1 MDKRVAAILILS
13 AAMVASGML
22 SIFTRR
28 LSSIGF
34 EPSDIAFV
42 RLFVAVAVLFVII
55 MIKARGNLRIE
66 RRDIIYL
73 VMFGV
78 FKFLMDYTF
87 NESLNDIPVG
97 LATLLQN
104 TAPYFVIIISYFA
117 FREKASKMALIAIM
131 MGSFGCV
138 LMAGRTL
145 FGMDADIMGVI
156 FALISALSLSMY
168 YIGSDLSDRKGYRPG
183 TYMFYVMLVATIVS
197 IPFTDLGFIA
207 SQALEPE
214 VIWNSLVLGIVMTLV
229 PFYIIS
235 WSTKYL
241 DTATVSTI
249 CVLEVV
255 FAAIVGSL
263 YFGEPLDILDALGIA
278 MMVASIVL
286 ISRNSRSTAKNK
298 S

>member
-1 MDKRVAAILILS
+1 M
-13 AAMVASGML
+13 
-22 SIFTRR
+22 
-28 LSSIGF
+28 
-34 EPSDIAFV
+34 DIAFI
-42 RLFVAVAVLFVII
+42 RLFVAAAVLSII
-55 MIKARGNLRIE
+55 ILLKSRGSLRVE
-66 RRDIIYL
+66 RRDIKYL
-73 VMFGV
+73 VIFGV

-87 NESLNDIPVG
+87 NESLNDIPVN

-117 FREKASKMALIAIM
+117 FRDRASKMALVAIM

-138 LMAGRTL
+138 LIAGRSLLGLDTDVVGL
-145 FGMDADIMGVI
+145 I

-168 YIGSDLSDRKGYRPG
+168 YIGSDLSDRKGYSPG
-183 TYMFYVMLVATIVS
+183 TYLFYVLLVAMIVS
-197 IPFTDLGFIA
+197 IPFTDMGFIA
-207 SQALEPE
+207 SHALDPD
-214 VIWNSLVLGIVMTLV
+214 VIWNSLVLGVVMTLV
-229 PFYIIS
+229 PFYIMA
-235 WSTKYL
+235 WSAKYL

>member
-13 AAMVASGML
+13 ATMVVSGML

-42 RLFVAVAVLFVII
+42 RLFVAVTVLFVII
-55 MIKARGNLRIE
+55 MIKARGNLKIE
-66 RRDIIYL
+66 RRDTTYL

-87 NESLNDIPVG
+87 NHSLNDIPVS

-145 FGMDADIMGVI
+145 FGMDVDIMGVI

-168 YIGSDLSDRKGYRPG
+168 YIGSDISDRKGYGPV
-183 TYMFYVMLVATIVS
+183 TYLFYVLLVAMIVS
-197 IPFTDLGFIA
+197 IPFTDMGFIA
-207 SQALEPE
+207 SHILDPD
-214 VIWNSLVLGIVMTLV
+214 VIWNSLVLGVVMTLV
-229 PFYIIS
+229 PFYIMA
-235 WSTKYL
+235 WSAKYL

-286 ISRNSRSTAKNK
+286 ISRNSRNTAKDRA
-298 S
+298 

>member
-73 VMFGV
+73 VIFGV
-78 FKFLMDYTF
+78 FKFMMDYTF

-168 YIGSDLSDRKGYRPG
+168 YIGSDLSDRKGYSPV
-183 TYMFYVMLVATIVS
+183 TYLFYVLLVAMIVS
-197 IPFTDLGFIA
+197 IPFTDMGFIA
-207 SQALEPE
+207 SHTLDPD
-214 VIWNSLVLGIVMTLV
+214 VIWNSLILGVVMTLV
-229 PFYIIS
+229 PFYIMA
-235 WSTKYL
+235 WSAKYL

-278 MMVASIVL
+278 MMIASIVL